1 LGLWIFISENYRK
14 MASIEKIRSGLI
26 DKISSITDREF
37 LEALDKLITS
47 SSSQSDIVVLTKEQK
62 AVLELSEKNIKNGEL
77 ISQEL
82 MDKRN
87 LEWLNEM

>member
-1 LGLWIFISENYRK
+1 MGLWIFISENYRK

>member
-1 LGLWIFISENYRK
+1 MGFWIFISENYRK

-26 DKISSITDREF
+26 DKISCITNREF